1 MIIRIL
7 ILQELSTLQL
17 NISPIERKKYWTP
30 IKRGNSGSRC
40 GLDGTTVYVIRP
52 FLLDVM
58 QSKMTGIAFRVQY

>member
-7 ILQELSTLQL
+7 IVQEMSTLQL
-17 NISPIERKKYWTP
+17 DISPIERKKYWTP
-30 IKRGNSGSRC
+30 KNRGNSGSRR